1 MTNKLLSLLFSL
13 GVALGAS
20 ALTSHPAEAYCNDH
34 SETDASGEEAFF
46 VFCEN
51 SFRNP
56 KYSIS
61 TYVGDIG
68 VVKLFE
74 ISYRNSGTSCV
85 ESMGALHCIN
95 LPRGPLLDKDWT
107 DDKVPFRIVEISD
120 LDLEK
125 PASDYLFRFPRRDY
139 SIKSA
144 GCFVHLSERDGVL
157 LAVDPNAMGS
167 SAECLIALERHLA
180 ASKFLLE

>member
-1 MTNKLLSLLFSL
+1 MTNKALRLLLCL
-13 GVALGAS
+13 GLGLGATVAS
-20 ALTSHPAEAYCNDH
+20 IQPAKAYCNDH
-34 SETDASGEEAFF
+34 SKTDTGGEEAFF
-46 VFCEN
+46 IFCEN

-68 VVKLFE
+68 VVKLLELSF
-74 ISYRNSGTSCV
+74 RNSGTSCV
-85 ESMGALHCIN
+85 ETNGAVNCID
-95 LPRGPLLDKDWT
+95 LPRGPLLNEEWS
-107 DDKVPFRIVEISD
+107 DDKVPFRIIEMSD

-125 PASDYLFRFPRRDY
+125 PTSDYLFRFPRRDY

-144 GCFVHLSERDGVL
+144 GCFVHLSDRDGVL
-157 LAVDPNAMGS
+157 LAVDPSEMGD

>member
-1 MTNKLLSLLFSL
+1 MTNKALPLLLCL
-13 GVALGAS
+13 GLALGA
-20 ALTSHPAEAYCNDH
+20 AVLPIQPAKAYCNDH
-34 SETDASGEEAFF
+34 SKTDAGGEEAFF

-61 TYVGDIG
+61 TYIGDVG

-74 ISYRNSGTSCV
+74 LSFRNSGTSCV
-85 ESMGALHCIN
+85 ETKGAVNCID
-95 LPRGPLLDKDWT
+95 LPRGPLLNKDWS
-107 DDKVPFRIVEISD
+107 DDKVPFRIIEMSS

-125 PASDYLFRFPRRDY
+125 PSSDYLFRFPRRDY
-139 SIKSA
+139 SINSA

-157 LAVDPNAMGS
+157 LAVTPDAMEKS
-167 SAECLIALERHLA
+167 VDCLVALERYLGN
-180 ASKFLLE
+180 SKFLLE